1 MAYQLSTHSKI
12 MDEQA
17 KPARSAG
24 SDVFV
29 YPQPSSLNYGS
40 RPQTILFGTA
50 PYKAGKGAPAHL
62 IETDD
67 ELRPQS
73 TSRFGKVVA
82 EPITQHLHP
91 VLEGDA
97 IRCKLP
103 QRTAELPSSSRADV
117 QNILFAQRYNGQ
129 K

>member
-12 MDEQA
+12 IDQQA
-17 KPARSAG
+17 KPARPAG

-29 YPQPSSLNYGS
+29 YPQPSSLNYGD
-40 RPQTILFGTA
+40 RPQTMLFGTA
-50 PYKAGKGAPAHL
+50 PYKAGKGAPAEY

-82 EPITQHLHP
+82 MPVEQHLHP
-91 VLEGDA
+91 VMDA
-97 IRCKLP
+97 DVMRCKLP
-103 QRTAELPSSSRADV
+103 QRVPDQPSSSRADV
-117 QNILFAQRYNGQ
+117 QNVLFAQRYNGS